1 MYYVKFLYVTYLIS
15 SAGISRDLIIQDTY
29 IHHFFS
35 SDISWPNFIGLVRL
49 CVWNAVDDDSCN
61 EAINIYALEERKNR
75 EKVRIKWVKSTSND
89 AFSCICSYAQTISM
103 PVRARA
109 SLFMYVYPAELI
121 KSELGWEKNEFK
133 EESSSKSTLSSRQ
146 KDSCRNDNNYAYST
160 ITCMWLFV
168 VFSGKHYQ
176 LALSR
181 PARHYSVTLS
191 RLLTFERRK
200 FHRMRGVSSS

>member
-1 MYYVKFLYVTYLIS
+1 M
-15 SAGISRDLIIQDTY
+15 
-29 IHHFFS
+29 
-35 SDISWPNFIGLVRL
+35 L
-49 CVWNAVDDDSCN
+49 CVDDDSSN
-61 EAINIYALEERKNR
+61 EAI
-75 EKVRIKWVKSTSND
+75 D
-89 AFSCICSYAQTISM
+89 ICSWKKTGKRYGLSESNQRQMTLSVVYAPTISM